1 MNPRDVAVQAIG
13 LVARAL
19 GNLCDQV
26 VFVGGAVAALYS
38 SDGVA
43 VDVRITKDVDCI
55 IEVGTV
61 GGYHDLTMALRCR
74 DFKED
79 NTPGAP
85 RCRFRLD
92 LLVVDV
98 MPTDESVL
106 GFSNRWFPEAL
117 RTAEQQTLED
127 DLRIRVVRPLYFVA
141 TKLVA
146 FADRGE
152 GDYFAS
158 HDLEDIVS
166 VLDALAPLRG
176 DILSGTEPVHTF
188 IREELRAHHKKDAFR
203 DSILGHLSGDDRRS
217 NRLLDW
223 MDSVSAYGQ
232 TDRQD

>member
-19 GNLCDQV
+19 GDLCDQV

-55 IEVGTV
+55 IEVATV
-61 GGYHDLTMALRCR
+61 GGYYDLTVALRGR
-74 DFKED
+74 GFKED
-79 NTPGAP
+79 DTPGAP
-85 RCRFRLD
+85 RCRFRLG

-117 RTAEQQTLED
+117 RTAEERTLED
-127 DLRIRVVRPLYFVA
+127 MRIRVARPLYFVA

-158 HDLEDIVS
+158 HDLEDVVS
-166 VLDALAPLRG
+166 VLDALGPLRG
-176 DILSGTEPVHTF
+176 DIVSGTEPVHAF
-188 IREELRAHHKKDAFR
+188 IRDELRAHHAKDAFR

-223 MDSVSAYGQ
+223 MDSVSARGQ
-232 TDRQD
+232 TTSTG